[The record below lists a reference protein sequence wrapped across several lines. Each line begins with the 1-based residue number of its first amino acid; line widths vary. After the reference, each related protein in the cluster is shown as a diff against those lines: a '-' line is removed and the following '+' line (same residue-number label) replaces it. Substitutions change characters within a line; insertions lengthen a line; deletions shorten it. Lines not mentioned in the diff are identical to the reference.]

1 MNNYRKGLERV
12 REQAEKKGYRFYTVG
27 GDGVNN
33 CSSLFINSFEIKT
46 STYDAEDMDM
56 LAEVIADY
64 DMKTVREVFCDKSIT
79 YASNGMYVKESY
91 KSGKIDLSG
100 LMEQV
105 VNGSKISMGILESIE
120 DKYISTDFS
129 VTSAFKFGNAYITPY
144 MPISI
149 LSDLIQNNINKELL
163 NKFMNHYMGI
173 KLDKLNKKVADNIA
187 GFLFKEY
194 MQGNKSIL
202 KELETV

>member
-1 MNNYRKGLERV
+1 
-12 REQAEKKGYRFYTVG
+12 
-27 GDGVNN
+27 
-33 CSSLFINSFEIKT
+33 
-46 STYDAEDMDM
+46 
-56 LAEVIADY
+56 
-64 DMKTVREVFCDKSIT
+64 
-79 YASNGMYVKESY
+79 
-91 KSGKIDLSG
+91 
-100 LMEQV
+100 
-105 VNGSKISMGILESIE
+105 
-120 DKYISTDFS
+120 
-129 VTSAFKFGNAYITPY
+129 

-173 KLDKLNKKVADNIA
+173 KLDKLNKKVADNVA

>member
-1 MNNYRKGLERV
+1 MNKYRKSLQAV

-56 LAEVIADY
+56 LAEVIAEY

-79 YASNGMYVKESY
+79 YASNNSYVKDSY
-91 KSGKIDLSG
+91 RMGKIDLAG
-100 LMEQV
+100 LMERV
-105 VNGSKISMGILESIE
+105 VEGSKVGMGILESIE

-129 VTSAFKFGNAYITPY
+129 TTSAFKFGNAYITPY

-149 LSDLIQNNINKELL
+149 LTDLIQNNINKELL
-163 NKFMNHYMGI
+163 SKFMKNYMNI
-173 KLDKLNKKVADNIA
+173 KLDKLNKKVADNVA

-194 MQGNKSIL
+194 IQGNKSIL